1 MSKYLHFAM
10 FPGNHCLL
18 SIWYTD
24 PPFRVHHHAR
34 RIMEFEWENE
44 HDDSGSK
51 LLTLTVTYQA
61 DGNYLIEVIPPL
73 IASLVMFKG
82 PFISLSFSS
91 FHYHKLELLLY
102 VIQVILS
109 MHMQMGEDG
118 SYISEVKATYLG
130 EHKFRVEFDGVS
142 TDVHLAVYNK
152 VNAFFKCI

>member
-1 MSKYLHFAM
+1 M

-73 IASLVMFKG
+73 FASLVMFKG
-82 PFISLSFSS
+82 SFISLFFFFSLPQTRIAS
-91 FHYHKLELLLY
+91 LRNPSNFVYAY
-102 VIQVILS
+102 A
-109 MHMQMGEDG
+109 DG
-118 SYISEVKATYLG
+118 RRWFVYFRSQSNISRRA
-130 EHKFRVEFDGVS
+130 
-142 TDVHLAVYNK
+142 
-152 VNAFFKCI
+152 